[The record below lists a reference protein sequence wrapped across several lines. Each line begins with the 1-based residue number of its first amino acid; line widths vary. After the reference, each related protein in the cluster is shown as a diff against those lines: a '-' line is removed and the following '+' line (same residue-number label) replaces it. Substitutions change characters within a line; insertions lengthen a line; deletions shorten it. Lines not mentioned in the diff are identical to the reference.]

1 MLRRR
6 WARRNLIDFAA
17 YIDPTF
23 IRAPHLELIARY
35 LEAAQRR
42 EEKRLIIEAPPRHGK
57 SKIVSEIFPAWALG
71 VDPGEQFMLVSHTAS
86 LPETFSRNVRNL
98 IATEAYRRLFNNTHL
113 SDDNATVQ
121 RWTLADHTRPA
132 MLTVGVGGSPTG
144 HGAKILVVDD
154 PIGSAEEAE
163 SELQRRNHYQWYT
176 ETIYPRLE
184 PDAVIII
191 MMQRWHEDDLT
202 GRLLQD
208 QARADK
214 WKLVSLP
221 AIAETQQERDEYAKR
236 VGLPLGQP
244 DPLGRT
250 PGEALWEARYS
261 AQDLRAIEAV
271 SKRSFAAKYQQKPRP
286 AEGAKFKRAWL
297 RTIEASELPQGLVW
311 KRYYDLAHSL
321 REQASNTATIA
332 GAMGPDG
339 TLYLRRGRA
348 GKMESPDER
357 KMIKEFMLNEPETE
371 HGIEN
376 KVHGGPMVQELIR
389 EKELAH
395 VALKPVNIHADKIVR
410 STPVVDRAEM
420 GKVKFVRESV
430 NDDIWIDE
438 WVNEMCAFP
447 YGSFDDRVDA
457 VSGVNNMIGQ
467 GDDKKTR
474 AAPATVVTVEQMM
487 GSS

>member
-6 WARRNLIDFAA
+6 RARASLIEFAT

-23 IRAPHLELIARY
+23 SRASHLELIADY
-35 LEAAQRR
+35 LEAARRR
-42 EEKRLIIEAPPRHGK
+42 EIRRLIIEAPPRHGK
-57 SKIVSEIFPAWALG
+57 SKMTSEMFPAWSLG
-71 VDPGEQFMLVSHTAS
+71 LDRTEQFMLASHTAS

-98 IATEAYRRLFNNTHL
+98 IESKLYQRLFDETHL
-113 SDDNATVQ
+113 SSDSATVQ
-121 RWTLADHTRPA
+121 KWTLRGYTRPA

-144 HGAKILVVDD
+144 QGAKILIIDD
-154 PIGSAEEAE
+154 PIGAADEAE
-163 SELQRRNHYQWYT
+163 SELQRNNLYTWYT
-176 ETIYPRLE
+176 DTIYPRLE
-184 PDAVIII
+184 PNAVIII

-202 GRLLQD
+202 GRLLRD
-208 QARADK
+208 QSKADR
-214 WKLVSLP
+214 WVVLSLP
-221 AIAETQQERDEYAKR
+221 ALAETQQERDEYAQR
-236 VGLPLGQP
+236 AGLPVGKP
-244 DPLGRT
+244 DPLQRRA
-250 PGEALWEARYS
+250 GEALWPERYPAS
-261 AQDLRAIEAV
+261 ALRAIEAV

-357 KMIKEFMLNEPETE
+357 KMIREFMLNEPETE

-376 KVHGGPMVQELIR
+376 KVHGGPMVQELMR

-395 VALKPVNIHADKIVR
+395 VALRPVNIHADKIVR
-410 STPVVDRAEM
+410 ATPVVDRAEM
-420 GKVKFVRESV
+420 GKVRFVRESV
-430 NDDIWIDE
+430 NDDGWIEE
-438 WVNEMCAFP
+438 WISEMCAFP
-447 YGSFDDRVDA
+447 YGVQDDRVDA
-457 VSGVNNMIGQ
+457 VSGVNGMIGQ
-467 GDDKKTR
+467 GDVKKTKT
-474 AAPATVVTVEQMM
+474 AAATVVTVDQMLS
-487 GSS
+487 GR